1 MKTFRNIDDFKKRV
15 TELKPEDLA
24 GISGGRDCTSAES
37 SDWNRTLNRYEMAHS
52 NLLLK
57 NRYAE
62 AEELSDAFYEA
73 YMQWENDLNAA
84 ADGEGKFFLSKYT
97 AHIDF

>member
-1 MKTFRNIDDFKKRV
+1 
-15 TELKPEDLA
+15 
-24 GISGGRDCTSAES
+24 
-37 SDWNRTLNRYEMAHS
+37 MAHS

-62 AEELSDAFYEA
+62 AEELSDAFFEA

-84 ADGEGKFFLSKYT
+84 ADGEGEFFLSKYT